1 MKSVDFIKEQLDE
14 LINTLPY
21 IKCSYKYDEFDNTH
35 IIKIEPY
42 VFFEKDNQYIELER
56 QIIDDFINRY
66 PYEGIVFISENDIID
81 MSQTIFEVAG
91 TLYIPPYSYNRLSS
105 VNATEFYTCNF
116 NIKVLENKPSKID
129 SNTSLQYIPFEDIN
143 PINFT
148 AITNSGFDNNI
159 PEYKEFSNESNYA
172 LAA

>member
-1 MKSVDFIKEQLDE
+1 MKSVDFIKEKLDG
-14 LINTLPY
+14 LVNTLPY
-21 IKCSYKYDEFDNTH
+21 IKCSYKYNEFDDTH

-42 VFFEKDNQYIELER
+42 VIFEKDDKYIELER
-56 QIIDDFINRY
+56 QIVDDFIKRY

-116 NIKVLENKPSKID
+116 NIKLLENKPSKTY
-129 SNTSLQYIPFEDIN
+129 SNTSLQYIPCEGISSIN
-143 PINFT
+143 LT

-159 PEYKEFSNESNYA
+159 PKNKEFSDESNYA